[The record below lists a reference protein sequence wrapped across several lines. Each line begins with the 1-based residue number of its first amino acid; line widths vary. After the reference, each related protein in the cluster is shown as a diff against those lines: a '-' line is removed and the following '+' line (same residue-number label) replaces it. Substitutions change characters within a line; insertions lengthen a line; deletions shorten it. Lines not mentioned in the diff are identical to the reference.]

1 MGLFLYIQVIIIPLG
16 NKKQFRIMNSMKV
29 SGETPFSVLAHSF
42 SVGHSSSGY
51 TLLYSAGDNNF
62 TAWTAATPSNETLIV
77 NGIAKGMIF
86 KLSGNTDEVLIKY

>member
-1 MGLFLYIQVIIIPLG
+1 
-16 NKKQFRIMNSMKV
+16 MNSMKV

>member
-1 MGLFLYIQVIIIPLG
+1 MTTIKI
-16 NKKQFRIMNSMKV
+16 

-51 TLLYSAGDNNF
+51 TLLYSAGDDNF

-77 NGIAKGMIF
+77 NGVAKGMNFI
-86 KLSGNTDEVLIKY
+86 LSGNTDEVIITY